1 MFLGAGSAA
10 TGIADLMTA
19 ALVEEGL
26 SPTRRGGV
34 CGSSTSTA
42 WS

>member
-19 ALVEEGL
+19 AFVDEGL
-26 SPTRRGGV
+26 EPSTRRDGI
-34 CGSSTSTA
+34 CRSWT
-42 WS
+42 